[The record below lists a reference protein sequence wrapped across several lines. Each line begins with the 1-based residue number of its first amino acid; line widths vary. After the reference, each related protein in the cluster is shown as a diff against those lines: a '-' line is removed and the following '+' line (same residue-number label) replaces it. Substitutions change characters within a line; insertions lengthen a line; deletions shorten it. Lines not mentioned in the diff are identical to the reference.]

1 MSRNLRSDM
10 PQTAALVDQLR
21 LQQGGEVVNALLRRA
36 INGESGLFWASENGH
51 EVGTRDTRA
60 TSAYFLNDRGISERC
75 DPQWMVDA
83 MQVANAAGVG
93 IEIRDYQDHEEA
105 RERAVNLRKILEKAK
120 YEN

>member
-1 MSRNLRSDM
+1 MSRNLRSEM

-21 LQQGGEVVNALLRRA
+21 LQQGGEVVNTLLRRA
-36 INGESGLFWASENGH
+36 INGEAGLFWANENGH

-60 TSAYFLNDRGISERC
+60 TSAYFLNERGISERC

-83 MQVANAAGVG
+83 MQAANAAGTG

-105 RERAVNLRKILEKAK
+105 RERAVILRKILREVAHA
-120 YEN
+120 